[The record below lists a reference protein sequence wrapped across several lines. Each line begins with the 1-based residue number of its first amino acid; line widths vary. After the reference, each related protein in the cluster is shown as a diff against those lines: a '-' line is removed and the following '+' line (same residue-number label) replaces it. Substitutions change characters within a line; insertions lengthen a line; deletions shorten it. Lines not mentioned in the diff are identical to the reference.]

1 MSPEDRAGGRF
12 EKRPCARVQGP
23 PGRQVAPENSR
34 VSHTLEFYVP
44 FWLRP
49 RALNPHLP
57 GGAKRFC
64 AREQAPQSD
73 ADVSDAPPEAPASD
87 QHAVSRAP
95 KRVALPGGKARMY
108 STVAPGGR
116 KGVPPLACAGV
127 HFLGFWRKLGSGKK
141 PGFYCKGGVTVMDI
155 NY

>member
-34 VSHTLEFYVP
+34 VSHPLEFYVP

-64 AREQAPQSD
+64 AREQASQSD

-95 KRVALPGGKARMY
+95 KRVALPGGKDRMY

-116 KGVPPLACAGV
+116 KRVSSLACAGP
-127 HFLGFWRKLGSGKK
+127 HFLRFWSKPGLGKK
-141 PGFYCKGGVTVMDI
+141 RGIRRHRGVTVMDI

>member
-1 MSPEDRAGGRF
+1 
-12 EKRPCARVQGP
+12 
-23 PGRQVAPENSR
+23 
-34 VSHTLEFYVP
+34 
-44 FWLRP
+44 
-49 RALNPHLP
+49 
-57 GGAKRFC
+57 
-64 AREQAPQSD
+64 
-73 ADVSDAPPEAPASD
+73 
-87 QHAVSRAP
+87 
-95 KRVALPGGKARMY
+95 MY